1 MNFRYMV
8 FFHATNV
15 WYLVPSVFAMAGTHI
30 LHHTNLFIVSLVL
43 KEFIHSLVKS
53 FTSLGNILLYDT
65 HDEVFASLSSLDR
78 STINQQ
84 FK

>member
-1 MNFRYMV
+1 
-8 FFHATNV
+8 
-15 WYLVPSVFAMAGTHI
+15 MAGILPFHKGLITFGNCTHI
-30 LHHTNLFIVSLVL
+30 LHHTNLFILSLVL

-65 HDEVFASLSSLDR
+65 HDEVFALLSSLDR